1 MKKILLSFI
10 IILTLSKSYAQTSV
24 FNDLLRK
31 YVTNTGIVDY
41 KKFNGEILKKHIT
54 YLENT
59 SPKLSWSN
67 NKQKAFWIN
76 AYNAYTIYLVLHA
89 IRAEKIESIMDITKK
104 GKTTWKI
111 PFVKV
116 GNKTYTLDYIEHEIL
131 RKKFSD
137 PKIHFGINCAST
149 SCPKLSNKAFT
160 EENIEIELT
169 RLMKD
174 FINDTSKN
182 KISQNEVQ
190 ISPIFDWF
198 HDDFTKNGSLINF
211 LNNYSK
217 TKISPKAKISFLKY
231 DWTLNGK

>member
-1 MKKILLSFI
+1 MKKSLLSII
-10 IILTLSKSYAQTSV
+10 IILYLSKSYAQTSV
-24 FNDLLRK
+24 FNNLLKK
-31 YVTNTGIVDY
+31 YVTKTGIVDY
-41 KKFNGEILKKHIT
+41 KSFNGQILKKHIT

-89 IRAEKIESIMDITKK
+89 IRAEKIKSIMDINKK
-104 GKTTWKI
+104 GKIAWKI

-116 GNKTYTLDYIEHEIL
+116 GKKTYTLNYIEHEIL
-131 RKKFSD
+131 RKTFSD
-137 PKIHFGINCAST
+137 PKIHFGINCASI

-182 KISQNEVQ
+182 KIFQNEVQ
-190 ISPIFDWF
+190 ISPIFDWYN
-198 HDDFTKNGSLINF
+198 DDFTKKGSLINF

-217 TKISPKAKISFLKY
+217 TEISTKAKISFLKY

>member
-1 MKKILLSFI
+1 MKKSLLSII

-24 FNDLLRK
+24 FNDLLKK

-41 KKFNGEILKKHIT
+41 ERFNGQILKKHIT
-54 YLENT
+54 YLENI
-59 SPKLSWSN
+59 SPKSNWSD

-89 IRAEKIESIMDITKK
+89 IQIEKIESIMDIKIK
-104 GKTTWKI
+104 GKTAWKI

-137 PKIHFGINCAST
+137 PKIHFGINCASA

-160 EENIEIELT
+160 EENVEMELT
-169 RLMKD
+169 HLMKD

-182 KISQNEVQ
+182 KISNNKVE
-190 ISPIFDWF
+190 ISSIFDWF
-198 HDDFTKNGSLINF
+198 HDDFTRNGSLINF

-217 TKISPKAKISFLKY
+217 IKISPKAKISFLNY
-231 DWTLNGK
+231 DWTLNRK

>member
-1 MKKILLSFI
+1 MKKSLLSII

-24 FNDLLRK
+24 FNDLLKK

-41 KKFNGEILKKHIT
+41 ERFNGQILKKHIT
-54 YLENT
+54 YLENI
-59 SPKLSWSN
+59 SPKSNWSD

-89 IRAEKIESIMDITKK
+89 IQIEKIESIMDIKIK
-104 GKTTWKI
+104 GKTAWKI

-137 PKIHFGINCAST
+137 PKIHFGINCASA

-160 EENIEIELT
+160 EENVEMELT
-169 RLMKD
+169 HLMKD

-182 KISQNEVQ
+182 KISNNKVE
-190 ISPIFDWF
+190 ISSIFDWF

-217 TKISPKAKISFLKY
+217 IKISPKAKISFLNY
-231 DWTLNGK
+231 DWTLNRK